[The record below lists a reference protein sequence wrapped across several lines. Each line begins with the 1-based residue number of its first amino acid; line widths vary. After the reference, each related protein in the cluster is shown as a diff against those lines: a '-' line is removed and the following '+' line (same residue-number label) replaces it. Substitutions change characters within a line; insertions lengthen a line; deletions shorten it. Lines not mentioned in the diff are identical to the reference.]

1 MSSRTKLSGKRAFS
15 VARKWGVLIA
25 CAFVWGSVVAQSVAQ
40 PPIVIRSNAQ
50 SSTIWAQDRVGAPA
64 ANSSVSLGST
74 TGAGASAA
82 QANSTGSAL
91 QVNGN
96 TVAQP
101 STVVTMAN
109 ASCPVFTPQWPGPA
123 ACTAA
128 PVASSIHGT
137 AVTATDPPGYPGF
150 QGSINYVCNNGTWV
164 PQAGSTCTS
173 SPAPTCGAST
183 LSWGSPYTC
192 AANFPMTSSGSYATL
207 SSSNGNDGS
216 ATYLC
221 SAGSWAL
228 QSGSCEPPI
237 GSLGS
242 DKFFTYY
249 YFTYDDS
256 QRAGTWS
263 YPVTVSQMA
272 GTIWPYDNLPW
283 GGVPVSPTTQSG
295 IPYFRFFNGSTY
307 NGTWSPIPSPI
318 RSERHLTTYS
328 GAVHSRC
335 RAMTLN
341 TRYYDSDYNL
351 YNVSLSGVA
360 CRY

>member
-1 MSSRTKLSGKRAFS
+1 MTTRTRISGSRTLF
-15 VARKWGVLIA
+15 VARL
-25 CAFVWGSVVAQSVAQ
+25 CAFTIAGSLTWGGVMAQSVAP
-40 PPIVIRSNAQ
+40 PPIVIRSNTQ
-50 SSTIWAQDRVGAPA
+50 SATIWAQDRAGAPS

-74 TGAGASAA
+74 TGAGARAA

-123 ACTAA
+123 ACTAT

-150 QGSINYVCNNGTWV
+150 QGSINYVCNNGSWV
-164 PQAGSTCTS
+164 PQAGSSCTS
-173 SPAPTCGAST
+173 SPAPTCGASA

-192 AANFPMTSSGSYATL
+192 AANFPTTSAGSYATL
-207 SSSNGNDGS
+207 GSANGNSGT

-221 SAGSWAL
+221 NAGSWIL

-256 QRAGTWS
+256 QSAGTWS

-272 GTIWPYDNLPW
+272 STIWSQGNLPW
-283 GGVPVSPTTQSG
+283 GGGPVSPTTQSG
-295 IPYFRFFNGSTY
+295 IPYYRFYNGSSY
-307 NGTWSPIPSPI
+307 NSTWSPIPSPI
-318 RSERHLTTYS
+318 YSDRHVTTYS

-341 TRYYDSDYNL
+341 TRYYDSEYNL